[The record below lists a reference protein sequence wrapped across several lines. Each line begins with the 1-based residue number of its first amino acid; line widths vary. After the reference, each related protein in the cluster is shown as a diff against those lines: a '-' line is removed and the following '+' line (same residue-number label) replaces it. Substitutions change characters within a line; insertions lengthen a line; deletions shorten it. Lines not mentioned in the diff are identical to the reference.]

1 MTDTVFQVTGRRIVT
16 KLIQT
21 RKIGSGKAVL
31 ARLRQSIGKNFAQ
44 TVEIWPE
51 VFAELPESFLSQ
63 TGEPTEAEK
72 AIITSLQF
80 YALHQQGNEASVNSL
95 DSKNTIGQAL
105 QTLRQDKGDETKA
118 IDRRF
123 NVMIT
128 SSTFEELSTHLR
140 QLIKLLKKTKVKISY
155 ARLADDLFWY
165 QKGFDDRIK
174 LQWGQSYYAYH
185 KKENIE
191 NKEEKS

>member
-1 MTDTVFQVTGRRIVT
+1 MTDTVFQVTGRIVT

-31 ARLRQSIGKNFAQ
+31 VRLRQSIGKNFAQ

-123 NVMIT
+123 NAMIT

-155 ARLADDLFWY
+155 ARLAEDLFWY

-174 LQWGQSYYAYH
+174 LQWGQSYYANH